1 MVSNSSVWLRETARL
16 YLRYMA
22 VGLIGVPLTLLYAAA
37 RRADWNMTIVTVGL
51 LVLGFVGGLLLWRR
65 LGDWQVKTADPSFD
79 AWVDLVNATIQT
91 PVSRQQTAVCLQQ
104 FEHIH
109 DEDLQS
115 WHDLVVPHA
124 ASLNDVNA
132 ELNNLLAQQAI
143 ANEQQ
148 QQYRQSVT
156 RRWASTQSNG
166 TNVRLERTRQR
177 QPAWAMALGGYTQ
190 NAHGLA

>member
-22 VGLIGVPLTLLYAAA
+22 VGLIGVPLILLYAAA
-37 RRADWNMTIVTVGL
+37 RRADWNVTIVTAGL
-51 LVLGFVGGLLLWRR
+51 LVLGFVGALLLWRR
-65 LGDWQVKTADPSFD
+65 LGDWQVKTADPSID

-91 PVSRQQTAVCLQQ
+91 AVSRQQTAACLQQ
-104 FEHIH
+104 FVHIH
-109 DEDLQS
+109 DEDLQA
-115 WHDLVVPHA
+115 WHDVIA
-124 ASLNDVNA
+124 SFTASLKDIDA
-132 ELNNLLAQQAI
+132 DLNNLLPQQAI

-148 QQYRQSVT
+148 QRYRQSLI
-156 RRWASTQSNG
+156 RRWASTQSNE